1 MEKRKLIEGRA
12 VILLKNLL
20 ETFPALDPESK
31 FYDQPVSGVDAVQ
44 WLSENALKNEK
55 DHKRMESEKKGV
67 TLEAH
72 RSAIIKRVPGYY

>member
-44 WLSENALKNEK
+44 WLSENALKMRKIINEWK
-55 DHKRMESEKKGV
+55 VRKK
-67 TLEAH
+67 E
-72 RSAIIKRVPGYY
+72 